1 MTQTTISTNGHGT
14 NAAKTP
20 EPAID
25 LTESAVTAERRQTAA
40 SPSVSP
46 EVLVGRHVD
55 NARRQLA
62 EARERLK
69 AARRRV
75 VQLED
80 AVGNWERFA
89 AELRQDR
96 NGGQSPT

>member
-1 MTQTTISTNGHGT
+1 MATATATAPATSRGSEETV
-14 NAAKTP
+14 TP
-20 EPAID
+20 
-25 LTESAVTAERRQTAA
+25 ERRQTAA
-40 SPSVSP
+40 SPSVQP
-46 EVLVGRHVD
+46 EVLVERHVE

-80 AVGNWERFA
+80 VVGNWERFA
-89 AELRQDR
+89 ADLRNSYG
-96 NGGQSPT
+96 NGTPPA

>member
-1 MTQTTISTNGHGT
+1 MTQTTMNGNGRSPAPVNGNGRSPAPEATN
-14 NAAKTP
+14 P
-20 EPAID
+20 Q
-25 LTESAVTAERRQTAA
+25 ERRQTVS
-40 SPSVSP
+40 SPTVSP
-46 EVLVGRHVD
+46 ETLVSRHVE

-80 AVGNWERFA
+80 ALQNWERFA
-89 AELRQDR
+89 AELREAHDP
-96 NGGQSPT
+96 GAPSA